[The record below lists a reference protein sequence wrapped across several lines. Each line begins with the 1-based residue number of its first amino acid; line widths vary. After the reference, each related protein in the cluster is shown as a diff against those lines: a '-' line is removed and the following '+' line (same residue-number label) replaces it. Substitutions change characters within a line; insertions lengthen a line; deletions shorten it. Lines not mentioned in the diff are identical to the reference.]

1 MQFIIFF
8 PEAFRRTRVENTP
21 VWLANHALKA
31 GPALRNTDY
40 GSEFFR
46 AVIDEANSK
55 NFAKIFMN
63 TANVIKDI

>member
-8 PEAFRRTRVENTP
+8 QKHFSGTESK
-21 VWLANHALKA
+21 LAYHALGD

-46 AVIDEANSK
+46 AVINEAN
-55 NFAKIFMN
+55 
-63 TANVIKDI
+63 